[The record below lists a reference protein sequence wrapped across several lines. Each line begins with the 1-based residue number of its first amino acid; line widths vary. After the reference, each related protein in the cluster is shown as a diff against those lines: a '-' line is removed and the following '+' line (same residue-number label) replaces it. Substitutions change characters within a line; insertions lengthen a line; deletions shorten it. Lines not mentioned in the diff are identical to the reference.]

1 MIRFTT
7 LMAAVAMLVLSAS
20 PLLAGVVNCNSPNVD
35 LQDAID
41 DAKAGATLDVTGLCD
56 DGPYFIFGKNLNLRG
71 FGGEKTLSAPAGSDI
86 VLIIRGATVQLR
98 DLTIDADDTGVGIS
112 VEGSSIEVKR
122 VVVEDAS
129 AEGLRVDGSSFA
141 IVTNSEFND
150 SDAGVVITGS
160 SNAFLFGNTMQN
172 NASVGIVVNLD
183 SSATVQDNDIINNG
197 VGLLVTKMSSAVVLD
212 NLIEGNTNQ
221 GILIANQYGYLSTE
235 SLPNIIRG
243 NNPDV
248 ECQERGI
255 FEAQVTNTS
264 DATPTTIIS
273 GDCTVFGTIF

>member
-1 MIRFTT
+1 
-7 LMAAVAMLVLSAS
+7 MAAMAMLVLSAS

-41 DAKAGATLDVTGLCD
+41 DAEAGATLDVKGPCD

-71 FGGEKTLSAPAGSDI
+71 FGGGATLSAPAGSDI
-86 VLIIRGATVQLR
+86 VLIIRGATVTLR

-112 VEGSSIEVKR
+112 IEGTSIEVDG

-129 AEGLRVDGSSFA
+129 GEGLRVDGSSFA
-141 IVTNSEFND
+141 IVTNSEFNND
-150 SDAGVVITGS
+150 NVGVAITGS

-172 NASVGIVVNLD
+172 NVSVGIVVALD

-197 VGLLVTKMSSAVVLD
+197 VGLVVTKMSSAILAD
-212 NLIEGNTNQ
+212 NLIENNSGP

-235 SLPNIIRG
+235 SLPNIIQG
-243 NNPDV
+243 NTPDV
-248 ECQERGI
+248 ECQARGI
-255 FEAQVTNTS
+255 FEAQVTNASTTLS
-264 DATPTTIIS
+264 TIIS